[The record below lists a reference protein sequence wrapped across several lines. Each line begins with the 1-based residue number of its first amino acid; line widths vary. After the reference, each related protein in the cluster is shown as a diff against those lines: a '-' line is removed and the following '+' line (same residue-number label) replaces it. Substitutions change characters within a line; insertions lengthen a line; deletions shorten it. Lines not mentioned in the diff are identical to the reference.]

1 MEPNCKDL
9 AEFARLGLRFRIL
22 TLSSVTAWADGL
34 IAETDCPAPWLI
46 DLALADNTESIEN
59 ALKHVPGEAQ
69 ADLAIHLFLAMVCR
83 QWRSGRLS
91 IGHVRKIG
99 WSLHCE
105 SALPTLDGQIDW
117 GVCLEVECEELDA
130 GWRTE
135 DDLRASIEQKLA
147 QYSDLEGKLPA
158 WIWKM

>member
-1 MEPNCKDL
+1 MEPNGKDL
-9 AEFARLGLRFRIL
+9 AEFARLGLRFHIL
-22 TLSSVTAWADGL
+22 PLSSVTTWADGI
-34 IAETDCPAPWLI
+34 IAETNFPAPWLI
-46 DLALADNTESIEN
+46 DLAMADDMESIEN
-59 ALKHVPGEAQ
+59 ALRHVPGEAQ
-69 ADLAIHLFLAMVCR
+69 ADLAIRLFLALVCR
-83 QWRSGRLS
+83 QWRSGNLS
-91 IGHVRKIG
+91 IGYVREIG

-105 SALPTLDGQIDW
+105 SALPSLDGQADW

-158 WIWKM
+158 WA

>member
-1 MEPNCKDL
+1 MKPNDKDF

-22 TLSSVTAWADGL
+22 PPTAVTAWADGI
-34 IAETDCPAPWLI
+34 IAETDVPPTWLV
-46 DLALADNTESIEN
+46 DLAMATDSESMEN
-59 ALKHVPGEAQ
+59 ALRLVPGDAH
-69 ADLAIHLFLAMVCR
+69 ADLAMCLFLALVYR
-83 QWRSGRLS
+83 QLRSGGLT
-91 IGHVRKIG
+91 VRDVHSIG

-105 SALPTLDGQIDW
+105 LALPNPDGQADW

-147 QYSDLEGKLPA
+147 QYSVHVESLPV
-158 WIWKM
+158 WIS